1 MRIDLI
7 NVLHVLITW
16 QSLLLAIV
24 LITPKYGKVKSNK
37 FLSLLLLTLG
47 VHFAYNLLY
56 TNGYFLD
63 ILPSYS
69 CSYGFLYGPFV
80 FLYVK
85 FHLSKYTS
93 FKPLYSLHFVPF
105 MVILIATFL
114 GYSMCKWMAILIPPT
129 MLIYCGL
136 SYRMIHIYTKVIP
149 QLSATNPDDEIKWLK
164 TMVIFMLIIVLFDLI
179 QSQIGFLTLGSLRIS
194 MESIVQFSLF
204 LLVNLITYQ
213 GLKNPQSFQRI
224 SEADVDLSRSSGLKK
239 DITTYDQQIHRELA
253 DRLEKYMM
261 EIKPYL
267 DSELNIHILADAL
280 EVKEKTISQTI
291 NHILGYN
298 FSDYINT
305 YRIEEAKYMLSPDDN
320 TQPSIKEVMYHVGF
334 NSRSVFNTAFKKKTG
349 LTPSEYQNQFR

>member
-1 MRIDLI
+1 MSIDLI

-24 LITPKYGKVKSNK
+24 LFTPKYSKVKSNK

-47 VHFAYNLLY
+47 IHFAYNFLY

-63 ILPSYS
+63 VLPAYS

-85 FHLSKYTS
+85 FHLSKDTS
-93 FKPLYSLHFVPF
+93 FKPLYWLHFVPF
-105 MVILIATFL
+105 IMILVATFL
-114 GYSMCKWMAILIPPT
+114 GYSLCRWVGILIPPT
-129 MLIYCGL
+129 MLIYCAL
-136 SYRMIHIYTKVIP
+136 SYRAIHIYTKVIA
-149 QLSATNPDDEIKWLK
+149 QLSATNHNEEIKWIK
-164 TMVIFMLIIVLFDLI
+164 TIVIFMLIIVLLDLI
-179 QSQIGFLTLGSLRIS
+179 QSQMSFLTLGSLRIS

-204 LLVNLITYQ
+204 LLVNMITYQ
-213 GLKNPQSFQRI
+213 GLKNSQSFQQI
-224 SEADVDLSRSSGLKK
+224 SVADVDLSRSSASKK
-239 DITTYDQQIHRELA
+239 DITAFDQQIHRELA
-253 DRLEKYMM
+253 ESLEKYMI
-261 EIKPYL
+261 EKRPYM
-267 DSELNIHILADAL
+267 DSELTIHILADAL
-280 EVKEKTISQTI
+280 GVKEKTISQTI

-305 YRIEEAKYMLSPDDN
+305 YRIEKAKHMLSPDNN

-349 LTPSEYQNQFR
+349 FTPSEYQNQNR